1 MRQISLGMLSLII
14 LVVFLIQPAQAQTIH
29 LNLPPHGSKLIENH
43 YLFSLEAT
51 CIINSSEKNNTI
63 KLHVIENTGTV
74 NGKHLTRGQATSIV
88 VNNQDALSLTA
99 EPGSKV
105 NVLNLS
111 DNIVQANCSV

>member
-1 MRQISLGMLSLII
+1 MRQISLCMLSIII
-14 LVVFLIQPAQAQTIH
+14 LVALFIQPAQAQSIH
-29 LNLPPHGSKLIENH
+29 LNLAPHGSKLIENH
-43 YLFSLEAT
+43 YLFSLDAT
-51 CIINSSEKNNTI
+51 CIIESSEQNNMI

-88 VNNQDALSLTA
+88 VNNQDALSVSA

-111 DNIVQANCSV
+111 DNTVQANCSV